1 MTELQSRVRR
11 PSFTLF
17 KLCKY
22 GHYVENSPENGVT
35 ELGKGE
41 DKDLGNHNVE
51 GVASKYMGQEVI
63 KGPWKIVQK
72 MRRR

>member
-1 MTELQSRVRR
+1 M
-11 PSFTLF
+11 
-17 KLCKY
+17 
-22 GHYVENSPENGVT
+22 

-41 DKDLGNHNVE
+41 DKDLGNNNME

-72 MRRR
+72 TRRR

>member
-1 MTELQSRVRR
+1 MTELKSRVRR
-11 PSFTLF
+11 PPFTLF
-17 KLCKY
+17 KLWKY
-22 GHYVENSPENGVT
+22 GHYVENCSENGVT

-51 GVASKYMGQEVI
+51 GAASKYMAPEVI

-72 MRRR
+72 MRRM